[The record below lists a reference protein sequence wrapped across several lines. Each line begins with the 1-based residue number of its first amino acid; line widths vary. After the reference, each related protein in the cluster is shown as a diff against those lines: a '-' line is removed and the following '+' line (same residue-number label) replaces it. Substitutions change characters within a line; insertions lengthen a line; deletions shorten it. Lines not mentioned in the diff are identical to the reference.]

1 MRRILPVVVFA
12 ALIAAPPI
20 SAPAFAASGIDAE
33 SGHYVLDPA
42 HTSVTWKVKHLG
54 LSNYTARFAKIDST
68 VDLDAA
74 TPANSKLTV
83 TIDANSVRT
92 DFPFPEKTNFDKEVG
107 GDARFLDGEKNPE
120 IKFVATKITATGP
133 KSGTV
138 TGNLTLRGVTKPITL
153 DAVFNGTMK
162 ANAMMGAAKFGISA
176 HGSIKRADFGMTYG
190 GQFLGDTVELLIEAE
205 YKLVK

>member
-1 MRRILPVVVFA
+1 MRRLLPAALLA
-12 ALIAAPPI
+12 ALIVAPALAAP
-20 SAPAFAASGIDAE
+20 AIDAE

-42 HTSVTWKVKHLG
+42 HASVTWKIKHLG

-74 TPANSKLTV
+74 TPANSKLSV

-92 DFPFPEKTNFDKEVG
+92 DFPFPEKTNFDKEIG
-107 GDARFLDGEKNPE
+107 GDARFLDGEKFPE

-133 KSGTV
+133 KTGTV
-138 TGNLTLRGVTKPITL
+138 TGDLTLRGVTKPITL
-153 DAVFNGTMK
+153 DATFNGTMK
-162 ANAMMGAAKFGISA
+162 ANPMMGAAKFGISA

-190 GQFLGDTVELLIEAE
+190 AQFLGDTVELLIEAE
-205 YKLVK
+205 YKLAK

>member
-1 MRRILPVVVFA
+1 MRRLLPVAVVA
-12 ALIAAPPI
+12 ALLAAPALA
-20 SAPAFAASGIDAE
+20 APAIDAE

-42 HTSVTWKVKHLG
+42 HASVTWKIMHLG

-74 TPANSKLTV
+74 NPANSKLSV

-107 GDARFLDGEKNPE
+107 GDGRFLNGEKFPE

-138 TGNLTLRGVTKPITL
+138 TGDLTLRGVTKPVTL
-153 DAVFNGTMK
+153 DAKFNGAMK
-162 ANAMMGAAKFGISA
+162 ANAMMGAAKIGISA
-176 HGSIKRADFGMTYG
+176 HGSIKRSDFGMTYG

-205 YKLVK
+205 YKLAK